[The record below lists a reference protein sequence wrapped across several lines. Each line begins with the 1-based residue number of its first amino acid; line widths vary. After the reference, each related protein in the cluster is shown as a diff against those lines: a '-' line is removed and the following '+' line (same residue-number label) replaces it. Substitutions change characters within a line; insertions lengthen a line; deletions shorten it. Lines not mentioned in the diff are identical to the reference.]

1 MAGPAL
7 AAAAC
12 PVRTKMPVPMM
23 APTPSMINCAGPRT
37 RLRTASPSPVCSRV
51 MASIDLVAK
60 MDMSATLSHRWREV
74 LKGLS
79 NGWKNVLSSS

>member
-23 APTPSMINCAGPRT
+23 APTPSMMSWLGAEHARQAAAVAVTELLGLNLFDGLGRKNGHQALSGRQ
-37 RLRTASPSPVCSRV
+37 
-51 MASIDLVAK
+51 LVAEARPK
-60 MDMSATLSHRWREV
+60 S
-74 LKGLS
+74 
-79 NGWKNVLSSS
+79 